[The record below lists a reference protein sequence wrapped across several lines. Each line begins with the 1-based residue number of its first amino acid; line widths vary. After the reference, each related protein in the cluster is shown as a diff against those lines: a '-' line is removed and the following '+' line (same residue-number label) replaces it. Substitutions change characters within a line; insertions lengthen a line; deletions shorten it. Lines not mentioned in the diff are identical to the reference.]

1 MARTGSGNGEEAQR
15 TVPPAVTKFNVCI
28 SNVHGV
34 LHSVESGHVVLSF
47 DFDNYWFAEANIT
60 VRSEAEDKEPR
71 WHFNNS
77 RMRNLT
83 NETTNRP
90 TSTSPYLTANATP
103 FQAIDH
109 RSSGSELQMHEQQNL
124 DDSNLCTPLSPTAWF
139 KYVTDSGELHNKYM
153 TVHLLKRKA
162 TGEQLHLG
170 HGRISLDAIARGC
183 ERLMISIT
191 KDNDATP
198 RQVGQVQ
205 CNVSMVNEQTI
216 EVDVKNIRLTKYPSK
231 YREDLK
237 FICMDLCCQPF
248 ENGYEVQTEKLRDR
262 VPHYETQLVLKRRRT
277 CLRSMHVSS
286 SSGGISLKLC
296 LSIRRQMTEIRS
308 EEIGMGA
315 LPIKL
320 LFRKVVDGVMH
331 KPSRFTVPFCE
342 SRGLVHGLI
351 MLRNI
356 PQFCQLLGV
365 DLVNVNGVI
374 VPADVDP
381 TTRKL
386 LPWLKLPVTMDK
398 CPNQGDYENRDQ
410 H

>member
-1 MARTGSGNGEEAQR
+1 MARTGNETGEEAQR
-15 TVPPAVTKFNVCI
+15 TIPPTLTKFNVCI

-34 LHSVESGHVVLSF
+34 LHNVESGPVVLSF
-47 DFDNYWFAEANIT
+47 DFDNYWFAEANIN
-60 VRSEAEDKEPR
+60 VRSEVEDKEPR

-77 RMRNLT
+77 LTRNLT
-83 NETTNRP
+83 DETFSSS
-90 TSTSPYLTANATP
+90 TSTPPQLTANATSL
-103 FQAIDH
+103 QAIDKCG
-109 RSSGSELQMHEQQNL
+109 SGSTLKIHEQQKQ
-124 DDSNLCTPLSPTAWF
+124 DDNNLCTPLSPTAWF
-139 KYVTDSGELHNKYM
+139 KYVTDSRELHNKYM
-153 TVHLLKRKA
+153 VVHLLKRKT
-162 TGEQLHLG
+162 TGEQFHVG
-170 HGRISLDAIARGC
+170 HGSITLDAIARGC

-191 KDNDATP
+191 KDNNAIL
-198 RQVGQVQ
+198 RQVGQVY

-216 EVDVKNIRLTKYPSK
+216 EVDVKNIRLLKYPSK

-237 FICMDLCCQPF
+237 FICMDLCCKPF
-248 ENGYEVQTEKLRDR
+248 ENGYEAQTEKLRDR
-262 VPHYETQLVLKRRRT
+262 VPHYETQLFLKRRRT

-296 LSIRRQMTEIRS
+296 LSIRRQMSESRS

-320 LFRKVVDGVMH
+320 LFSKVVNGVMH

-365 DLVNVNGVI
+365 DLVNMNGVI
-374 VPADVDP
+374 VPVDVDP

-386 LPWLKLPVTMDK
+386 LPWLKLPVTMEEWAD
-398 CPNQGDYENRDQ
+398 QGDCENRDQ